1 MVAATPLHLATTLDR
16 LERELGLSTAELAT
30 VLGLASEI
38 LGRWRTGET
47 IPTGQELQRLDALLA
62 LDTHLHETI
71 SSDAIPRWL
80 RRRNHYLGGLTPV
93 EVMITGRLDRVDNAL
108 GIIDHGIFT

>member
-1 MVAATPLHLATTLDR
+1 MVAATPLQLATTIDR
-16 LERELGLSTAELAT
+16 LVRELGLSTGELAT
-30 VLGLASEI
+30 VLGLTSEA
-38 LGRWRTGET
+38 LTRWRTGET

-62 LDTHLHETI
+62 LDTHLHVTI

-80 RRRNHYLGGLTPV
+80 RRRNHYLGDMTSV
-93 EVMITGRLDRVDNAL
+93 EVMTTGRLDRVDNAL